1 MKHIT
6 LTIFG
11 LVVTGEVVAAPLAST
26 TIAHVAPPLR
36 LAADSLD
43 STRAELLGMFPQTTT
58 IAETKLTILC
68 EGGTVEDVVNDI
80 EMLGADVQIVL
91 GSEVQVLATWDQID
105 AIAAVDG
112 VLRLS
117 VPRVA
122 TAKETVSE
130 GVDAMFANSD
140 WHEQGLTGQGVRV
153 GIVDIGFQGYK
164 DMLGDE
170 LPDSVSVDGLVDGW
184 DADNHGTA
192 VAEII
197 HDVAPEAELFFYS
210 FETEMEYRNLIL
222 GLASSGEVDVVN
234 ASIGFDNVWH
244 ADGTSPYAQVVDEL
258 EESGVFYV
266 AASGNEGGSYVS
278 GNLTD
283 VDGNGWIE
291 INGDEGIWI
300 ATSGWGDELWADV
313 TFRWSEPIGAAE
325 VDLDLTVTDDAQEYT
340 CGVSED
346 PQSGNQPPIEW
357 VSCQANEDWMLVWI
371 SVWENAS
378 VEGLRGWLYSGPGV
392 DEEQATYSETVT
404 LSADAEGA
412 FSVGAY
418 YPSSE
423 ELAWYSSQGPTND
436 GRLKPEVVAPA
447 GISTVTYG
455 PMSAEGTSFA
465 APHVAGMA
473 ALILEQRPS
482 YSPEKIRNYLIDNA
496 SDLGVDGPDNE
507 FGNGAVLAAG
517 KPQGCGCSSSQS
529 PRGSGA
535 AWMSLMILAT
545 MVRRNP
551 KSNAHDSALIRN
563 SL

>member
-1 MKHIT
+1 MKQ
-6 LTIFG
+6 LLLSMCG
-11 LVVTGEVVAAPLAST
+11 LFLVGETYAAPPVSST
-26 TIAHVAPPLR
+26 TAIVAPALR
-36 LAADSLD
+36 MAADSPE
-43 STRAELLGMFPQTTT
+43 SSRFELLGMFPLTTNV
-58 IAETKLTILC
+58 AETKLVILC
-68 EGGTVEDVVNDI
+68 EEGAVEQVIRDI
-80 EMLGADVQIVL
+80 EMLGSDVQIVL
-91 GSEVQVLATWDQID
+91 GSDIQVLATWDQIGD
-105 AIAAVDG
+105 IANVDG
-112 VLRLS
+112 VMRLS

-122 TAKETVSE
+122 TAKEATSE

-140 WHEQGLTGQGVRV
+140 WHDQGLTGRGVRV
-153 GIVDIGFQGYK
+153 GIVDIGFDGYK
-164 DMLGDE
+164 SLLGGE
-170 LPDSVSVDGLVDGW
+170 LPDSVNVDGLRDDW
-184 DADNHGTA
+184 DYDNHGTA

-222 GLASSGEVDVVN
+222 SLADSGEVDIVN

-258 EESGVFYV
+258 EASGVFYV

-278 GNLTD
+278 GDLTD

-300 ATSGWGDELWADV
+300 ATSGWGEELWADV

-325 VDLDLTVTDDAQEYT
+325 IDLDLTVTDEYEEFL

-346 PQSGNQPPIEW
+346 PQAGNHPPIEW
-357 VSCQANEDWMLVWI
+357 VSCEANDDWMLVWI

-392 DEEQATYSETVT
+392 DDSQATYSETLT
-404 LSADAEGA
+404 LPADAEGA

-436 GRLKPEVVAPA
+436 GRMKPEVVAPA

-465 APHVAGMA
+465 APHVAGLA
-473 ALILEQRPS
+473 ALILEQRPR
-482 YSPEKIRNYLIDNA
+482 YSPEKVRNYLIESA
-496 SDLGVDGPDNE
+496 HDLGAAGPDNE
-507 FGNGAVLAAG
+507 FGHGAVLAAG
-517 KPQGCGCSSSQS
+517 KPSGCGCNSGT
-529 PRGSGA
+529 PRGG
-535 AWMSLMILAT
+535 LALLALA
-545 MVRRNP
+545 MVAMLRRSKSVVRVAVPLAVRR
-551 KSNAHDSALIRN
+551 
-563 SL
+563 